1 LYKIAVIYSSY
12 PEMLEI
18 AEEFNKMKNFHIKVE
33 VVVLDKA
40 VEIAKNYEAQ
50 NYDMIISRGITGAL
64 IRKAVNIPVIN
75 IEVTTTDLIKTLFD
89 AKRYSKNIF
98 MVLYENNMRP
108 YDFVFIKEMLNLND
122 DELSVYYYKTE
133 EELKKIIALINNKFI
148 DAVVVGIGAYTIDIA
163 KSYNMK
169 ALMVYSNREA
179 IYKAFEEAKRTI
191 DITKR
196 YIQVNLLT
204 ESFFKELTTG
214 IILLDKDENIIFI
227 TNNICES
234 LHMNKSM
241 FIDRNLDYL
250 SHNFELFYE
259 LSFSK
264 NNYLTEYNNM
274 EYNISKITLSNSKE
288 LLGFCISVECVN
300 INPVKAIPVKKI
312 IQNKNGLNAKY
323 SFEDIVGQSKPMVKL
338 IERAKSYSKS
348 DGNILIVGES
358 GTGKELLASSI
369 HNYSSRVNGP
379 YVAINCAALPQS
391 LLESELFGYEEGAF
405 TGAKK
410 GGKLGIFELA
420 ENGTVFLDEVSEITL
435 PAQAQLL
442 RVLQEKTIMRIGGN
456 KMIPIN
462 ARVIAA
468 TNADLQQR
476 VKIGTFR
483 EDLYHRLNVLNLNIP
498 PLRERKDDIAALIFR
513 FLKIYSYNEAID
525 IPNIF
530 MQKLKNYNWH
540 GNIRELQNFVE
551 KFVILSNDFP
561 DKFKLLEELYFDLM
575 NNEKYDEKESDTL
588 KIEISSLKEMECQ
601 IIRKLYNDCLDNKVN
616 LAKKLGISRT
626 SLWNK
631 LKEMDL
637 E

>member
-1 LYKIAVIYSSY
+1 MYKIAVIYSSY
-12 PEMLEI
+12 PEMIEI

-40 VEIAKNYEAQ
+40 VELAKNYEAQ

-75 IEVTTTDLIKTLFD
+75 IEVTTTDLIRTLFD
-89 AKRYSKNIF
+89 AKKYSKNIF
-98 MVLYENNMRP
+98 VILYEDNMRP
-108 YDFVFIKEMLNLND
+108 YDFVFVKEILNLND
-122 DELSVYYYKTE
+122 EELSVYYYKTE

-169 ALMVYSNREA
+169 ALMVYSSREA

-196 YIQVNLLT
+196 YIQVSLLT

-241 FIDRNLDYL
+241 FMDRNLDYL
-250 SHNFELFYE
+250 IHNFELFYE

-264 NNYLTEYNNM
+264 NNYLTEYNSM
-274 EYNISKITLSNSKE
+274 EYNISKIALTNSKE
-288 LLGFCISVECVN
+288 LLGFCISVDCVN
-300 INPVKAIPVKKI
+300 KNPVKAIPVKKVI
-312 IQNKNGLNAKY
+312 YNSNGLNAKY

-369 HNYSSRVNGP
+369 HNYSNRVNGP

-435 PAQAQLL
+435 SAQAQLL

-456 KMIPIN
+456 KMISIN
-462 ARVIAA
+462 ARVISA

-476 VKIGTFR
+476 VKLGTFR
-483 EDLYHRLNVLNLNIP
+483 EDLFHRLNVLNLKIP
-498 PLRERKDDIAALIFR
+498 PLRERKDDIATLIYR
-513 FLKIYSYNEAID
+513 FLKIYSYNETIE

-530 MQKLKNYNWH
+530 MQKLKNYSWH
-540 GNIRELQNFVE
+540 GNVRELQNFVE

-575 NNEKYDEKESDTL
+575 NNEKYDEKESNIL
-588 KIEISSLKEMECQ
+588 KIEISSLKEMESQ
-601 IIRKLYNDCLDNKVN
+601 IIKKLYNDCLDNKVN